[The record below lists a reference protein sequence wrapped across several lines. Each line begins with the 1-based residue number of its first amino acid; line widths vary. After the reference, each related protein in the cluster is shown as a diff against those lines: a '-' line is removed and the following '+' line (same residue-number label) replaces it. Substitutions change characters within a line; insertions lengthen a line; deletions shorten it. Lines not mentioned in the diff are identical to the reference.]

1 MTGVARRRVANFLQS
16 LVVKNCKKKMVKKFL
31 ATPKATPL
39 LKVSSPLSIFQTQWI
54 LVGATINSN

>member
-39 LKVSSPLSIFQTQWI
+39 LKVSSPLSIFQTQ
-54 LVGATINSN
+54 